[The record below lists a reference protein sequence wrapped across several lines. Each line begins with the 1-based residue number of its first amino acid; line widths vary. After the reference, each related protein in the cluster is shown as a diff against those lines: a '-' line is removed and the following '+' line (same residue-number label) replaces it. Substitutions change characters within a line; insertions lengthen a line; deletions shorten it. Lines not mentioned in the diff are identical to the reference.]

1 MRLALLLFL
10 LAAAAGS
17 AAPEERLDGAQES
30 PRELAD
36 PPSPTPLENATR
48 RAMER
53 GLAYL
58 ARRQAE
64 TADGSFPRGSADETE
79 KWAPVGV
86 TALGALA
93 FLAGGNSPRRG
104 PYGREVEAAIDYLV
118 SKADLTPS
126 SPTYGYIHTQGD
138 KHSQT
143 HGHGFATL
151 ALAQAYGMSPQ
162 SEKLRAVLVAA
173 VELIESSQGSEGGW
187 YYDPHVSASHEGSIT
202 ICYVQALR
210 ASRNVGIR
218 VDHEVVQRAEDYVLR
233 LQNDD
238 GSFRYG
244 LNEEHTSVAL
254 TAAGIATLNAAGR
267 YDTGAIRSGVDS
279 IWTGLETRDPRD
291 VRFPFYERLY
301 LAQAFWQLND
311 PRDFERWFARVSKR
325 IVTSQEPDGSWT
337 DRQYG
342 NCYATAV
349 CCLVLAVPE
358 GVLPIFQ
365 R

>member
-1 MRLALLLFL
+1 MRLALPLLL
-10 LAAAAGS
+10 LVPVAGS
-17 AAPEERLDGAQES
+17 APAEERRDGVQES
-30 PRELAD
+30 PRELQEP
-36 PPSPTPLENATR
+36 PPSTALEQASR
-48 RAMER
+48 RALER

-58 ARRQAE
+58 ARRQRE
-64 TADGSFPRGSADETE
+64 TADGSFPRGSSDETE

-93 FLAGGNSPRRG
+93 FLAGGNSPGRG
-104 PYGREVEAAIDYLV
+104 PYGREVGAAIDYLV
-118 SKADLTPS
+118 AKANLTAS
-126 SPTYGYIHTQGD
+126 SPTYGYIHAQGD
-138 KHSQT
+138 SHSQT

-151 ALAQAYGMSPQ
+151 ALAQAYGMSPR

-187 YYDPHVSASHEGSIT
+187 FYDPHVSASHEGSIT
-202 ICYVQALR
+202 ICYAQALR
-210 ASRNVGIR
+210 ASRNAGIR
-218 VDHEVVQRAEDYVLR
+218 VEREVVRRAEDYVLR
-233 LQNDD
+233 LQNED

-267 YDTGAIRSGVDS
+267 YDTGAIRSGVDA

-311 PRDFERWFARVSKR
+311 ARDFERWFARESKR
-325 IVTSQEPDGSWT
+325 IVTSQEQDGSWT